1 MARRN
6 LVIANGGGPT
16 PVINR
21 SNIGIIEGALEFGSD
36 KVDQIFCAVGG
47 TEGLLK
53 GDLINI
59 TERMKDPDFRR
70 LVANT
75 PSTYFKTGRRS
86 LKSEDE
92 AKRIF
97 DLCKEKKIGYLFLVG
112 GDDTLKTLNTLSEY
126 AQKLGDPDLP
136 NLFDV
141 PKTIDNDLPYSVP
154 VPESGAVEGE
164 IVRGDQI
171 MCIDFC
177 PGFGTAATFVANKVL
192 ELAVEACAFKRH
204 YLIEVMGRNAGFLT
218 AASVAVKRFGYGP
231 HYIAVPERPMDV
243 DRFIEYL
250 LKRHYEHGWGVYVI
264 SEGVRDVKT
273 GELISAGDYKDQFGN
288 PLLGGVAEKLAGK
301 AMKIL
306 QEQYEK
312 RGEKIERVVRWIKL
326 GELQRVSREHPSIAD
341 QQIAYQVGRKAAY
354 SAIVEDKT
362 GFMATIVRQPWGGWQ
377 FGLVRTSLAAGV
389 KRSLPERYLLSDP
402 STGEETISEDYATEY
417 LEPIIG
423 EIVPVVPPIS

>member
-1 MARRN
+1 MAKRN

-36 KVDQIFCAVGG
+36 KIDRIFCAVGG

-53 GDLINI
+53 GDLIDI
-59 TERMKDPDFRR
+59 TDRMRDPDFRR

-75 PSTYFKTGRRS
+75 PSTYFKTGRKKLES
-86 LKSEDE
+86 DDE
-92 AKRIF
+92 ARRIIE
-97 DLCKEKKIGYLFLVG
+97 LCREKNIGYVFLVG
-112 GDDTLKTLNTLSEY
+112 GDDTLRTLNTLSEY
-126 AQKLGDPDLP
+126 AQLIDEPGLP
-136 NLFDV
+136 NFFDV

-154 VPESGAVEGE
+154 IPEGGPVEGE

-192 ELAVEACAFKRH
+192 ELAVEACAFRRH

-243 DRFIEYL
+243 EKFTEYL
-250 LKRHYEHGWGVYVI
+250 LRRHYDHGWGVYVI
-264 SEGVRDVKT
+264 SEGVKDLET
-273 GELISAGDYKDQFGN
+273 GELISAGSYKDQFGN
-288 PLLGGVAEKLAGK
+288 PLLGGVAQKLADK

-306 QEQYEK
+306 EEEYSK
-312 RGEKIERVVRWIKL
+312 KGKKIERVVRWIKL
-326 GELQRVSREHPSIAD
+326 GELQRVSREYPSIAD
-341 QQIAYQVGRKAAY
+341 QEVAYMVGRRAAY

-362 GFMATIVRQPWGGWQ
+362 GFMATIVRQLWGGWQ
-377 FGLVRTSLAAGV
+377 FGLVRTSLAAGK
-389 KRSLPERYLLSDP
+389 KRYLPEKYLLSDP
-402 STGEETISEDYATEY
+402 STGEETISEEYVTEY
-417 LEPIIG
+417 LAPVIG